1 VLDDEKNRYKSAFS
15 DFLRAHSCY
24 DIIPASGKS
33 VVLDI
38 DLPVKPAFHALE
50 ENGIRSAPLWDSV
63 LHDYVGMITVS
74 DFIDILLHF
83 NKDASGSDSIFENLA
98 NHKIRTWREI
108 QAYPPILYYTEPDVS
123 LFDAGNT
130 LIRYQVHRLPVV
142 DRHESNSI
150 LHIITHSRIL
160 AFLIRNLPD
169 PNSPLLSWTIGALG
183 IGTYDHVVT
192 VLADTPLIVVLKL
205 LAARKISA
213 VPIVDEH
220 GVVIDMYSKSDVPI
234 LVKLGRFTHADL
246 EKPVQQILSSYSKRP
261 EQIYTCFKH
270 DTLKDVLEKCIYRRV
285 HRLICTDSTRRI
297 EGIVSLSDIL
307 KFFLTCMVCNCCV
320 SYILQ
325 LVCHHIHVCF
335 HHLMCTGSN
344 FREPWVIH
352 IILKLNI
359 FVSAQ
364 YSLKTYKRARQS
376 R

>member
-1 VLDDEKNRYKSAFS
+1 LSASRPTTPISLSNLSLDDEKLRYRDIFS
-15 DFLRAHSCY
+15 NFLRSHTCY

-38 DLPVKPAFHALE
+38 DLSVKPAFHALE
-50 ENGIRSAPLWDSV
+50 ENGIKSAPLWDST

-83 NKDASGSDSIFENLA
+83 NKEPTNTDSIFEELA
-98 NHKIRTWREI
+98 THKIRTWREI
-108 QAYPPILYYTEPDVS
+108 QDEPPTLHYTEPDVS

-130 LIRYQVHRLPVV
+130 LIQYQVHRLPVL
-142 DRHESNSI
+142 DRNETNSI

-169 PNSPLLSWTIGALG
+169 PNSPLLTCTIGSLG

-234 LVKLGRFTHADL
+234 LVKLGTFTHADL
-246 EKPVQQILSSYSKRP
+246 DKPVQQILSTYTKRP

-285 HRLICTDSTRRI
+285 HRLICVDSTGRI

-307 KFFLTCMVCNCCV
+307 KFFLM
-320 SYILQ
+320 
-325 LVCHHIHVCF
+325 
-335 HHLMCTGSN
+335 
-344 FREPWVIH
+344 
-352 IILKLNI
+352 
-359 FVSAQ
+359 
-364 YSLKTYKRARQS
+364 
-376 R
+376 

>member
-1 VLDDEKNRYKSAFS
+1 
-15 DFLRAHSCY
+15 
-24 DIIPASGKS
+24 
-33 VVLDI
+33 
-38 DLPVKPAFHALE
+38 
-50 ENGIRSAPLWDSV
+50 
-63 LHDYVGMITVS
+63 
-74 DFIDILLHF
+74 
-83 NKDASGSDSIFENLA
+83 
-98 NHKIRTWREI
+98 
-108 QAYPPILYYTEPDVS
+108 LYYTEPDVS

-130 LIRYQVHRLPVV
+130 LIQYQVHRLPVV

-169 PNSPLLSWTIGALG
+169 PNSPLLSWTIGSLG

-261 EQIYTCFKH
+261 EQIYTCFRH

-307 KFFLTCMVCNCCV
+307 KFFLTCMV
-320 SYILQ
+320 
-325 LVCHHIHVCF
+325 
-335 HHLMCTGSN
+335 
-344 FREPWVIH
+344 
-352 IILKLNI
+352 
-359 FVSAQ
+359 
-364 YSLKTYKRARQS
+364 
-376 R
+376 

>member
-1 VLDDEKNRYKSAFS
+1 
-15 DFLRAHSCY
+15 
-24 DIIPASGKS
+24 

-50 ENGIRSAPLWDSV
+50 ENGIRSAPLWDSL

-83 NKDASGSDSIFENLA
+83 NKEPSNNTSIFEELA
-98 NHKIRTWREI
+98 SHKIRTWREI
-108 QAYPPILYYTEPDVS
+108 QAYPPTLYYTEPDVS
-123 LFDAGNT
+123 LFEAGNT
-130 LIRYQVHRLPVV
+130 LIQYQVHRLPVL
-142 DRHESNSI
+142 DRLESNSI

-169 PNSPLLSWTIGALG
+169 PTSPLLSWTIGSLG

-234 LVKLGRFTHADL
+234 LVKLGQFTHADL
-246 EKPVQQILSSYSKRP
+246 EKPVQQILSTYSKRP
-261 EQIYTCFKH
+261 EQIHTCSKH

-297 EGIVSLSDIL
+297 EGIISLSDIL
-307 KFFLTCMVCNCCV
+307 KFFLMCVGVIICCCYFSNSILSCLQGIV
-320 SYILQ
+320 SDL
-325 LVCHHIHVCF
+325 L
-335 HHLMCTGSN
+335 GS
-344 FREPWVIH
+344 F
-352 IILKLNI
+352 K
-359 FVSAQ
+359 
-364 YSLKTYKRARQS
+364 
-376 R
+376 